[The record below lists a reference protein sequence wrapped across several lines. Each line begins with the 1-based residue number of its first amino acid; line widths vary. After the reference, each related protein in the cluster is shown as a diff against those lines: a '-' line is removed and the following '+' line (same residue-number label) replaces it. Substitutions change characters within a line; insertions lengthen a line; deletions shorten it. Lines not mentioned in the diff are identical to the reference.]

1 MVVEKAQYIISV
13 AARMVELH
21 PQTLRKYERAGFL
34 EPSRSEGNL
43 RLYSPEDIDRLLQ
56 IKALVEERGINLAG
70 VELALR
76 LTRRLRELE
85 GVLGQVDGLPS
96 EHLEASRALIRAML
110 EELGVPT
117 HTHGGTHGQGTRH

>member
-13 AARMVELH
+13 AARIVEMH

-43 RLYSPEDIDRLLQ
+43 RLYSTDDLDRLFQ
-56 IKALVEERGINLAG
+56 IKSLVDERGINLAG

-76 LTRRLRELE
+76 LTRRLHELDE
-85 GVLGQVDGLPS
+85 ALDRLDGLAA
-96 EHLEASRALIRAML
+96 EHRDTSRALIRAML
-110 EELGVPT
+110 EELGIPNQ
-117 HTHGGTHGQGTRH
+117 THGGANGQSHWH

>member
-13 AARMVELH
+13 AARIVEMH

-43 RLYSPEDIDRLLQ
+43 RLYSSEDLDRLFQ
-56 IKALVEERGINLAG
+56 IKTLVDERGINLAG

-76 LTRRLRELE
+76 LTRRLRELDE
-85 GVLGQVDGLPS
+85 LLLQLDSLSP
-96 EHLEASRALIRAML
+96 EHRELSRAAIRAML
-110 EELGVPT
+110 DELGVPKSSS
-117 HTHGGTHGQGTRH
+117 GGTHGQSDWH